1 MAEPLLS
8 SFEGGGFFAGR
19 GLFALGGLE
28 YGNSSISKERA
39 KKEFFCFRIL
49 ISEKIKLYSFF
60 LKIKLQIK

>member
-1 MAEPLLS
+1 MAKPLLS

-19 GLFALGGLE
+19 GHLCALVPE
-28 YGNSSISKERA
+28 YDFPHIKRA
-39 KKEFFCFRIL
+39 GKKEFFGIGIL